1 MVQSAGLAGSTVMTE
16 SYRRRILADI
26 RARIASGE
34 WPPGSQLPS
43 TRELVAH
50 YRHAYGTDK
59 LAPSTVRHAVSVLI
73 EMGELRGQQG
83 LGVFV
88 EERIARKVPPGE

>member
-1 MVQSAGLAGSTVMTE
+1 MVQSAGLAGSTVMIE

-34 WPPGSQLPS
+34 WLPGAQLPS
-43 TRELVAH
+43 TRELVAY
-50 YRHAYGTDK
+50 YRHVYGTSR
-59 LAPSTVRHAVSVLI
+59 LATSTVRHAVSVLI
-73 EMGELRGQQG
+73 ETGELRGQQG

-88 EERIARKVPPGE
+88 AEEVEDGD